1 MNYIPLN
8 IKTHYEL
15 LSSLI
20 KIDDLIAF
28 ALKTDTK
35 ALGITDNNMFGCME
49 FLNACKNNGIKP
61 IIGIDLKINDLS
73 MIIYAKNY
81 TSELTIEDIKTRN
94 KNLICTTKDYKNYL
108 DYKELFESV
117 YLSYTTNEEKKEALI
132 TSDKVVYIKESLYID
147 SEDLEYLIYLS
158 MIKDGKTI

>member
-73 MIIYAKNY
+73 MII
-81 TSELTIEDIKTRN
+81 
-94 KNLICTTKDYKNYL
+94 
-108 DYKELFESV
+108 
-117 YLSYTTNEEKKEALI
+117 
-132 TSDKVVYIKESLYID
+132 
-147 SEDLEYLIYLS
+147 
-158 MIKDGKTI
+158 